1 MRIPASPLRYLLI
14 DDNPRPRI
22 SQVPHPSPRSDR
34 RSAAD
39 LPPSTATVSFSTMR
53 RPVLIALLIALL
65 GGAIVWFLASDT
77 TPEAPAERYRFASV
91 DRGRIQQNVAATGTL
106 NPVVLVNVGT
116 QISGRIRRVLVDFNQ
131 PVRAGE
137 LLAELDPSL
146 IEAQIA
152 QLEANL
158 QEMKTQ
164 LSVASR
170 KLERS
175 EGLAAR
181 GFISAAQVE
190 DERQAVELAQAR
202 VRAIEAQVARERT
215 NLAYTTIRSPIDGVV
230 IARSVDVGQTVA
242 ASFQTPTL
250 FLIARDLRDMQI
262 DTNVAEAD
270 VAMLSIGIPARF
282 RVDALGER
290 AFTATV
296 RQIRLNPK
304 IEQNVVTYNVV
315 LATRNEDGLL
325 LPGMTANV
333 QIEIARRESALRIPN
348 LALRFRPA
356 NPADVAEAAGV
367 SPSPAAAAPGAN
379 APSGPGA
386 APLRSRIA
394 DIHLANSSTD
404 GPPLRRQRVTLGISD
419 GTFTEV
425 IGAAGL
431 TEGDRVAVGEFVQA
445 SNAAAR
451 GGLRFRLF

>member
-1 MRIPASPLRYLLI
+1 MRK
-14 DDNPRPRI
+14 
-22 SQVPHPSPRSDR
+22 
-34 RSAAD
+34 
-39 LPPSTATVSFSTMR
+39 F
-53 RPVLIALLIALL
+53 LIALSVLLVAL
-65 GGAIVWFLASDT
+65 GGWFGIGFDRQETAL
-77 TPEAPAERYRFASV
+77 PAERYRTALV
-91 DRGRIQQNVAATGTL
+91 ETGRVVHTVSATGTL

-131 PVRAGE
+131 AVRAGD

-158 QEMKTQ
+158 QEMRTQ
-164 LSVASR
+164 LSVARR

-215 NLAYTTIRSPIDGVV
+215 NLNYTSIRSPIDGVV

-250 FLIARDLRDMQI
+250 FLIARDLGDMQI

-270 VAMLSIGIPARF
+270 VAQLRVGMEARF

-290 AFTATV
+290 EFSAAV

-315 LATRNEDGLL
+315 LATRNDQSVL

-333 QIEIARRESALRIPN
+333 RVEIARREGALRIPN
-348 LALRFRPA
+348 LALRFRPSQ
-356 NPADVAEAAGV
+356 AEDI
-367 SPSPAAAAPGAN
+367 SPAPAP
-379 APSGPGA
+379 PPG
-386 APLRSRIA
+386 
-394 DIHLANSSTD
+394 SSARGRRAEIFVATGLTD
-404 GPPLRRQRVTLGISD
+404 GPALRRQPVLIGISD

-425 IGAAGL
+425 IAESGLLAG
-431 TEGDRVAVGEFVQA
+431 ERVAVGEWVQA
-445 SNAAAR
+445 STSQSKAGN
-451 GGLRFRLF
+451 FRLRLF

>member
-1 MRIPASPLRYLLI
+1 
-14 DDNPRPRI
+14 
-22 SQVPHPSPRSDR
+22 
-34 RSAAD
+34 
-39 LPPSTATVSFSTMR
+39 MR
-53 RPVLIALLIALL
+53 RITLAAVAIILL
-65 GGAIVWFLASDT
+65 GAAAAWFLFADPASDT
-77 TPEAPAERYRFASV
+77 PPEKYRFAVV
-91 DRGRIQQNVAATGTL
+91 DRGRILQNVATTGTL

-137 LLAELDPSL
+137 LLAELDSSL

-152 QLEANL
+152 QLEANF
-158 QEMKTQ
+158 QEMRTQ
-164 LSVASR
+164 LSVARR

-215 NLAYTTIRSPIDGVV
+215 NLAYTAIRSPIDGVV

-270 VAMLSIGIPARF
+270 VAQLRLGMQARF

-290 AFTATV
+290 SFEATV

-325 LPGMTANV
+325 LPGMTATV
-333 QIEIARRESALRIPN
+333 QVEIARRDAALRLPN
-348 LALRFRPA
+348 LALRFRPSDA
-356 NPADVAEAAGV
+356 NDVAPAGAAMPSSGAPAGAAGAAT
-367 SPSPAAAAPGAN
+367 PASGALADRAAQPTPQA
-379 APSGPGA
+379 
-386 APLRSRIA
+386 RTRIA
-394 DIHLANSSTD
+394 EVLVAHDTPG

-425 IGAAGL
+425 IAGSGIA
-431 TEGDRVAVGEFVQA
+431 EGDRIAIGEFVQA
-445 SNAAAR
+445 SNASAR

>member
-1 MRIPASPLRYLLI
+1 
-14 DDNPRPRI
+14 
-22 SQVPHPSPRSDR
+22 
-34 RSAAD
+34 
-39 LPPSTATVSFSTMR
+39 MR
-53 RPVLIALLIALL
+53 RITLAAIGITLL
-65 GGAIVWFLASDT
+65 GAAAAWFLLADRASDAP
-77 TPEAPAERYRFASV
+77 PEKYRFAAV
-91 DRGRIQQNVAATGTL
+91 DRGHILQNVATTGTL

-137 LLAELDPSL
+137 LLAELDSSL

-152 QLEANL
+152 QLEANF
-158 QEMKTQ
+158 QEMRTQ
-164 LSVASR
+164 LSVARR

-215 NLAYTTIRSPIDGVV
+215 NLAYTAIRSPIDGVV

-270 VAMLSIGIPARF
+270 VALLNVGMQARF

-290 AFTATV
+290 SFEASV

-333 QIEIARRESALRIPN
+333 QVEIARRDAALRVPN
-348 LALRFRPA
+348 LALRFRPSEA
-356 NPADVAEAAGV
+356 NDVA
-367 SPSPAAAAPGAN
+367 PAAATGATAQSSGAPADR
-379 APSGPGA
+379 A
-386 APLRSRIA
+386 ARTPPQARTRIA
-394 DIHLANSSTD
+394 EVLVAQDTP
-404 GPPLRRQRVTLGISD
+404 GGQPLRRQRVTLGITD

-425 IGAAGL
+425 VAGSGVA
-431 TEGDRVAVGEFVQA
+431 EGDRIAIGEFVQA
-445 SNAAAR
+445 SNASAR

>member
-1 MRIPASPLRYLLI
+1 
-14 DDNPRPRI
+14 
-22 SQVPHPSPRSDR
+22 
-34 RSAAD
+34 
-39 LPPSTATVSFSTMR
+39 MR
-53 RPVLIALLIALL
+53 RPIMIAVLIALL
-65 GGAIVWFLASDT
+65 GGALAWLIGSGT

-164 LSVASR
+164 LSVARR

-333 QIEIARRESALRIPN
+333 QIEIARRESAPN

-367 SPSPAAAAPGAN
+367 SPSPAAAAPGAQGAN

>member
-1 MRIPASPLRYLLI
+1 M
-14 DDNPRPRI
+14 
-22 SQVPHPSPRSDR
+22 R
-34 RSAAD
+34 RSI
-39 LPPSTATVSFSTMR
+39 T
-53 RPVLIALLIALL
+53 IALLIALL
-65 GGAIVWFLASDT
+65 GGAVAWFFTRDV
-77 TPEAPAERYRFASV
+77 TPEAPAERYRFATA
-91 DRGRIQQNVAATGTL
+91 DRGRIQQNVAATGTV

-164 LSVASR
+164 LSVARR

-175 EGLAAR
+175 EGLSAR
-181 GFISAAQVE
+181 GFISTAQVE

-215 NLAYTTIRSPIDGVV
+215 NLAYTAIRSPIDGVV

-270 VAMLSIGIPARF
+270 VAMLSLGMPARF

-356 NPADVAEAAGV
+356 NPADVAEAVGAP
-367 SPSPAAAAPGAN
+367 SSPAPSSPAPAAPGAG
-379 APSGPGA
+379 APSAPGVV
-386 APLRSRIA
+386 PLRTRVA
-394 DIHLANSSTD
+394 DIHVANHATA
-404 GPPLRRQRVTLGISD
+404 GAPLRRQRVTLGISD

-451 GGLRFRLF
+451 SGLRFRLF

>member
-1 MRIPASPLRYLLI
+1 MRRFTLLAACVVLLGLATGWYLTQ
-14 DDNPRPRI
+14 NT
-22 SQVPHPSPRSDR
+22 VPEPSP
-34 RSAAD
+34 
-39 LPPSTATVSFSTMR
+39 
-53 RPVLIALLIALL
+53 
-65 GGAIVWFLASDT
+65 
-77 TPEAPAERYRFASV
+77 ERYRFASI
-91 DRGRIQQNVAATGTL
+91 DRGRILQNVATTGTL

-131 PVRAGE
+131 PVRAGD
-137 LLAELDPSL
+137 LLAELDSSL

-158 QEMKTQ
+158 QEVRTQ
-164 LSVASR
+164 LSVARR
-170 KLERS
+170 KFERS

-181 GFISAAQVE
+181 GFISAAQAE

-215 NLAYTTIRSPIDGVV
+215 NLAYTAIRSPIDGVV

-270 VAMLSIGIPARF
+270 VALLSVGMQARF

-290 AFTATV
+290 SFAATV

-315 LATRNEDGLL
+315 LSTRNEDGVL

-333 QIEIARRESALRIPN
+333 QVEIARREATLRIPN
-348 LALRFRPA
+348 LALRFRPSDLNDVA
-356 NPADVAEAAGV
+356 ASQTAAGPAPQRPTLQSAPGRTRAADVLVAND
-367 SPSPAAAAPGAN
+367 PG
-379 APSGPGA
+379 
-386 APLRSRIA
+386 
-394 DIHLANSSTD
+394 ST
-404 GPPLRRQRVTLGISD
+404 PPLRRQRVTLGISD
-419 GTFTEV
+419 GTFTELTDD
-425 IGAAGL
+425 GGL
-431 TEGDRVAVGEFVQA
+431 AEGQRIAVGEFVQA
-445 SNAAAR
+445 SNAAAK
-451 GGLRFRLF
+451 GGFRFRLF

>member
-1 MRIPASPLRYLLI
+1 
-14 DDNPRPRI
+14 
-22 SQVPHPSPRSDR
+22 
-34 RSAAD
+34 
-39 LPPSTATVSFSTMR
+39 MR
-53 RPVLIALLIALL
+53 RITLAAVAIILL
-65 GGAIVWFLASDT
+65 GAAAAWFLFADPASDT
-77 TPEAPAERYRFASV
+77 PPEKYRFAVV
-91 DRGRIQQNVAATGTL
+91 DRGRILQNVATTGTL

-137 LLAELDPSL
+137 LLAELDSSL

-152 QLEANL
+152 QLEANF
-158 QEMKTQ
+158 QEMRTQ
-164 LSVASR
+164 LSVARR

-215 NLAYTTIRSPIDGVV
+215 NLAYTAIRSPIDGVV

-270 VAMLSIGIPARF
+270 VAQLRLGMQARF

-290 AFTATV
+290 SFEATV

-325 LPGMTANV
+325 LPGMTATV
-333 QIEIARRESALRIPN
+333 QVEIARRDAALRLPN
-348 LALRFRPA
+348 LALRFRPSDA
-356 NPADVAEAAGV
+356 NDVA
-367 SPSPAAAAPGAN
+367 P
-379 APSGPGA
+379 PGA
-386 APLRSRIA
+386 AMPSSEAPAGAAGAATPASGALADRAAQPTPQARTRIA
-394 DIHLANSSTD
+394 DVLVAHDTPG

-425 IGAAGL
+425 IAGSGIA
-431 TEGDRVAVGEFVQA
+431 EGDRIAIGEFVQA
-445 SNAAAR
+445 SNASAR

>member
-1 MRIPASPLRYLLI
+1 
-14 DDNPRPRI
+14 
-22 SQVPHPSPRSDR
+22 
-34 RSAAD
+34 
-39 LPPSTATVSFSTMR
+39 MR
-53 RPVLIALLIALL
+53 RITLAAVAIILL
-65 GGAIVWFLASDT
+65 GAAAAWFLFADPASDT
-77 TPEAPAERYRFASV
+77 PPEKYRFAVV
-91 DRGRIQQNVAATGTL
+91 DRGRILQNVATTGTL

-137 LLAELDPSL
+137 LLAELDSSL

-152 QLEANL
+152 QLEANF
-158 QEMKTQ
+158 QEMRTQ
-164 LSVASR
+164 LSVARR

-215 NLAYTTIRSPIDGVV
+215 NLAYTAIRSPIDGVV

-270 VAMLSIGIPARF
+270 VAQLRLGMQARF

-290 AFTATV
+290 SFEATV

-325 LPGMTANV
+325 LPGMTATV
-333 QIEIARRESALRIPN
+333 QVEIARRDAALRLPN
-348 LALRFRPA
+348 LALRFRPSDA
-356 NPADVAEAAGV
+356 NDVA
-367 SPSPAAAAPGAN
+367 P
-379 APSGPGA
+379 PGA
-386 APLRSRIA
+386 AMPSSGAPAGAAGAATPASGALADRAAQPTPQARTRIA
-394 DIHLANSSTD
+394 EVLVAHDTPG

-425 IGAAGL
+425 IAGSGIA
-431 TEGDRVAVGEFVQA
+431 EGDRIAIGEFVQA
-445 SNAAAR
+445 SNASAR